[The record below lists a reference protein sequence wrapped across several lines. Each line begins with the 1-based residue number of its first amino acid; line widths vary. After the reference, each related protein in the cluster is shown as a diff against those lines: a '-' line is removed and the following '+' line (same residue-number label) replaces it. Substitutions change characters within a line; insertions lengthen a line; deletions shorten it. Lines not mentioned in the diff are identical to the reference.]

1 AIVAFSVQQRT
12 RELGLRVALGAT
24 DARTL
29 YSVMSWGAKPFVTGT
44 VIGLGIAV
52 SGLFALR
59 ALLAGIPEAGAIRV
73 RPLDPVVCLL
83 AVSALALVAAAA
95 ILGPARRALRLQPA
109 QCLRL
114 D

>member
-1 AIVAFSVQQRT
+1 
-12 RELGLRVALGAT
+12 
-24 DARTL
+24 
-29 YSVMSWGAKPFVTGT
+29 MSWGAKPFVTGT
-44 VIGLGIAV
+44 VIGLGIAR

-59 ALLAGIPEAGAIRV
+59 AIRAGIPEAGAIRV
-73 RPLDPVVCLL
+73 RPLDPVICLL
-83 AVSALALVAAAA
+83 AVSVLALVAVAA